1 MSNQFKPYSNMYLG
15 FAVVKMLVEAQAVIA
30 YRTMGMM
37 GLWAV
42 APDEN
47 RRMILEKQKAFASS
61 IAAASVSAMYGDKIG
76 QVLSAALRPIGATTA
91 RNVKRLGKHGFT
103 QL

>member
-1 MSNQFKPYSNMYLG
+1 
-15 FAVVKMLVEAQAVIA
+15 MLVEAQTVIA
-30 YRTMGMM
+30 CRTLGMM
-37 GLWAV
+37 GLWTV

-47 RRMILEKQKAFASS
+47 WQMVLEKQKAFASS
-61 IAAASVSAMYGDKIG
+61 IAAASVSAMSGDKTG
-76 QVLSAALRPIGATTA
+76 QVLSAALRPIGTTTA